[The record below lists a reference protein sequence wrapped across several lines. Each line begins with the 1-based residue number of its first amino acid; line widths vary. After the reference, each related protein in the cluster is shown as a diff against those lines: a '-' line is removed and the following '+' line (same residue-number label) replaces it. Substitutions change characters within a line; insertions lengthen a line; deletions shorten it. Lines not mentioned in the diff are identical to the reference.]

1 MSDHHDQ
8 TRTRHGDLPPEAL
21 PPPLPPAIGEYAI
34 LGKLG
39 EGGMG
44 VVYEAEQ
51 QEPRRRV
58 ALKVVR
64 GGAFV
69 DELSVR
75 MFRREAETLARL
87 KHPNIAAIY
96 EAGRTDEGQ
105 HFFAMELVQGERL
118 DDWLERGGKASTR
131 ESIEGRLRLFRK
143 ICDAVHYAHQRGVI
157 HRDLKP
163 SNMVVVEGATP
174 GADPEVK
181 ILDFGLA
188 RINDSDVRRTM
199 ATEVGV
205 IKGTLPYMSPEQAK
219 GDPDAID
226 VRTDVYA
233 LGVILY
239 QMLAGALPYDT
250 RTPSIVEAVR
260 VICEQPPKPLRAVW
274 SGIRRVDPDLQT
286 IVDKALEKDAD
297 RRYASAAG
305 LAGDVGRYLDGQ
317 PILAR
322 PASTM
327 YQLRKAIARNRAPFA
342 LAAAVLVLIVASAAS
357 MAVLWSRA
365 RTAEAAARTNF
376 ETAREAVDRYLSQV
390 TESPELKSKGL
401 ETLRRDLLGTA
412 ATFFRD
418 LAARGGGRADL
429 KADLGQAQW
438 RLGGVLHAMGD
449 TAGAEKAF
457 VDAVAIFDGLGSGAP
472 ARRDA
477 ASLRSALGLL
487 YADVGRWAEAEATY
501 AKSIEA
507 TERLLADDPGSIVDR
522 LRLGELHDRLGI
534 ARMRQGKLAE
544 SEAAYRKAIEVREAA
559 EKASPSFETGYPL
572 VEGYNNLGTLYAAT
586 GRAALAEE
594 MFRKA
599 LRQVEPIA
607 ATRKD
612 DPIVANAAA
621 ASADNLAG
629 ALVLLGRLD
638 EARPIYLR
646 ELEQRRALAETHPRV
661 LEYQLF
667 FGSTLTNI
675 GELEVRAGDPRAA
688 LPWLDRAVATFG
700 ELLAVEPRHA
710 VGRYYLSYTQSW
722 RARALGATGRR
733 ADALAAW
740 DAAIRYDDR
749 GDAELK
755 AERAKAAAGS

>member
-1 MSDHHDQ
+1 MSDRHDE
-8 TRTRHGDLPPEAL
+8 TRTRHGDAPPEAL
-21 PPPLPPAIGEYAI
+21 PPPIPASLGGYAI

-87 KHPNIAAIY
+87 KHPDIAAIY
-96 EAGRTDEGQ
+96 EAGRTPDGQ

-118 DDWLERGGKASTR
+118 DEFLARGGTPSSHEA
-131 ESIEGRLRLFRK
+131 IAARLRLFRR

-163 SNMVVVEGATP
+163 SNLFVVDGATP
-174 GADPEVK
+174 GAEPEVK
-181 ILDFGLA
+181 VLDFGLA
-188 RINDSDVRRTM
+188 RISDAEARGTM
-199 ATEVGV
+199 ATEIGV

-250 RTPSIVEAVR
+250 RSPSLVEAVR
-260 VICEQPPKPLRAVW
+260 VICEEPPKPLRAVW

-342 LAAAVLVLIVASAAS
+342 LAAAVLLLIVASTAA

-365 RTAEAAARTNF
+365 RTAEASARANF
-376 ETAREAVDRYLSQV
+376 ETAREAVDRYLSRV
-390 TESPELKSKGL
+390 TESPELKSRGL

-418 LAARGGGRADL
+418 LAARGGGRDELKSDL
-429 KADLGQAQW
+429 ARAQE
-438 RLGGVLHAMGD
+438 RLGEVLRAMGD
-449 TAGAEKAF
+449 SAAAERSFLEAIAIHDALGNEGA
-457 VDAVAIFDGLGSGAP
+457 
-472 ARRDA
+472 A
-477 ASLRSALGLL
+477 ASARSALGLL
-487 YADVGRWAEAEATY
+487 HADVGAWAKAETAYADAIAATDRRL
-501 AKSIEA
+501 AA
-507 TERLLADDPGSIVDR
+507 TPDSVPDR
-522 LRLGELHDRLGI
+522 LRLGELCDRLGI
-534 ARMRQGKLAE
+534 AQMRQGRLAE
-544 SEAAYRKAIEVREAA
+544 AEASYRRAIDAREAA
-559 EKASPSFETGYPL
+559 ELAAPSFDTSYPL
-572 VEGYNNLGTLYAAT
+572 VESYNNLGTLYAGT
-586 GRAALAEE
+586 GRPADAEAL
-594 MFRKA
+594 FRKA
-599 LRQVEPIA
+599 LRRIEPIA
-607 ATRKD
+607 AERKD
-612 DPIVANAAA
+612 DPIVTNAAA
-621 ASADNLAG
+621 ASGDNLAG

-638 EARPIYLR
+638 EARPIYLEELERRR
-646 ELEQRRALAETHPRV
+646 ELARTHPRV
-661 LEYQLF
+661 LEYALF
-667 FGSTLTNI
+667 LGSTYTNL
-675 GELEVRAGDPRAA
+675 GELETRAGRPAEA
-688 LPWLDRAVATFG
+688 LPWLDKGVETLDA
-700 ELLAVEPRHA
+700 LLAVEPKHA
-710 VGRYYLSYTQSW
+710 VGRYYLSYTHGW
-722 RARALGATGRR
+722 RGRTLTGLGRR
-733 ADALAAW
+733 ADAVRAW
-740 DAAIRYDDR
+740 DAAIAFDDR
-749 GDAELK
+749 GDPELK
-755 AERAKAAAGS
+755 RERAKAAGAG

>member
-8 TRTRHGDLPPEAL
+8 TRTRHGELPPEAL
-21 PPPLPPAIGEYAI
+21 PPPLPSAIGGYTI
-34 LGKLG
+34 VGKLG

-51 QEPRRRV
+51 NEPRRRV

-64 GGAFV
+64 GGPFV
-69 DELSVR
+69 DELSVK
-75 MFRREAETLARL
+75 MFRREVETLARL

-105 HFFAMELVQGERL
+105 HYFAMELVQGERL
-118 DDWLERGGKASTR
+118 DDFLERGGKASTR
-131 ESIEGRLRLFRK
+131 EVIEGRLRLFRK

-163 SNMVVVEGATP
+163 SNMVVVEAAAP
-174 GADPEVK
+174 GSDPEIK

-188 RINDSDVRRTM
+188 RITDADVRQTM
-199 ATEVGV
+199 ATEIGV

-250 RTPSIVEAVR
+250 RSPSLVEAVR
-260 VICEQPPKPLRAVW
+260 VICEEPPRPLRAAW

-286 IVDKALEKDAD
+286 IVDKALEKDAE

-305 LAGDVGRYLDGQ
+305 LAGDVGRYLEGQ

-342 LAAAVLVLIVASAAS
+342 FAAAVLLLIVASTAA

-365 RTAEAAARTNF
+365 RTAEAAARANF
-376 ETAREAVDRYLSQV
+376 ETARSAVDRYLSQV

-418 LAARGGGRADL
+418 LAARGGDRADL

-457 VDAVAIFDGLGSGAP
+457 VDAAGIFDALGNGAP

-477 ASLRSALGLL
+477 ASVRSALGLL
-487 YADVGRWAEAEATY
+487 YADVGRWSQAEATY
-501 AKSIEA
+501 AQAIEA
-507 TERLLADDPGSIVDR
+507 TERLLAEDPGSVVDR
-522 LRLGELHDRLGI
+522 LRLGEIHDRLGI

-544 SEAAYRKAIEVREAA
+544 SEASYAKAIAERETAQ
-559 EKASPSFETGYPL
+559 KASPSFETGYPL
-572 VEGYNNLGTLYAAT
+572 VEGYNNLGTLYAGT
-586 GRAALAEE
+586 GRAAEAEA

-599 LRQVEPIA
+599 LGLVESVA
-607 ATRKD
+607 AGRKD
-612 DPIVANAAA
+612 DPIVANASA

-629 ALVLLGRLD
+629 ALVLQGRLD

-646 ELEQRRALAETHPRV
+646 ELEQRRSLAQTHPRV

-667 FGSTLTNI
+667 LGSTYTNI
-675 GELEVRAGDPRAA
+675 GELEARAGDPAEA
-688 LPWLDRAVATFG
+688 LPWLDKAVATFQG
-700 ELLAVEPRHA
+700 LLAVEPRHA
-710 VGRYYLSYTQSW
+710 VGRYYLSYTHGW
-722 RARALGATGRR
+722 RARALAAAGRR
-733 ADALAAW
+733 REAVRAW
-740 DAAIRYDDR
+740 DDAIAFDDR
-749 GDAELK
+749 GDPGLK
-755 AERAKAAAGS
+755 AERAKAAS